1 MQVIGAGRHNGDPPC
16 PEETVVSTQRTP
28 LALAAL
34 VLALAALSGCRGD
47 SEDKLLESAQTFMA
61 KKDYKSAAIQL
72 KTVLQKN
79 AKAPGARYLLG
90 KALLET
96 GDASGAL
103 VELQKAREL
112 GHPDDQVVP
121 DMARALLL
129 SGEAARVISQFGA
142 STLGTPAAQADLYT
156 SIAIAHASSNQTD
169 KAKEALERALRANA
183 QFAPA
188 LILHAR
194 MKAGDNDLDGALKVL
209 DEVLGRE
216 AGNDRAGTLKGELLW
231 RGKRDE
237 AGAMAA
243 LRQVIATT
251 PTAVGAHVT
260 LIAIH
265 NEMGRPAD
273 AKTQFQELKKAAPN
287 HPDTLY
293 IEGQFAL
300 QEGNAQAARE
310 IASRMLKAMPNH
322 PRVQLLAGAADF
334 RLGAYNQAETHLT
347 RALKAMPEHLGI
359 RQMLAQTYLRT
370 QQPAKALQV
379 LAPAIEQK
387 SVDGPT
393 LALAGEAQMLLGDT
407 KRADEWFQLAA
418 KAAPKDPRVRTSLAL
433 AQYARGQTQ
442 PAMDALESV
451 AAEDTGGSRADLA
464 LITARLRAGDHAG
477 ALKAVDMLQ
486 KKMADKPLPDLLRG
500 RVLLAKKDTPGAT
513 AAFEA
518 ALRKDPKFVPAAS
531 ALAGLDLAA
540 GRNDAARKRI
550 QDVVTADPNSVPA
563 RIALAEVTARSG
575 GTGAEVSQIF
585 AAAVKANPAQPEP
598 RLLYVE
604 HLMRMGDAQAA
615 LIVAQDGIAAQPGHA
630 DLQSAL
636 GRAQLAAGDARQ
648 AVATFGQLANKYPT
662 ESIHQLRLAEAH
674 VANKDFAA
682 ARTALRKALEIE
694 PDSLAAKRGLAALA
708 LQQERPDEARTIARE
723 IQKSRPREAVGYQL
737 EGDVERFQRNWP
749 AAVAAYRK
757 GFAIARSTDL
767 AIRLHQALFSG
778 GMRADAERLAAE
790 WQKESPRDFG
800 FSYYLGDLAMSRAD
814 FAAGE
819 KHYRAVLEVQPR
831 NALAL
836 NNVAWLMAKQ
846 GKPGA
851 VPLAEQANQILP
863 NRPQLMDTLATA
875 LAAEG
880 DIKRAIDVQKRAV
893 QVERNDPNLRLNLA
907 RLHLKA
913 GEKPQARAELEDLAR
928 LGDRFRA
935 QAEVTELLRLAR

>member
-1 MQVIGAGRHNGDPPC
+1 MSLYPPPRVIA
-16 PEETVVSTQRTP
+16 
-28 LALAAL
+28 ALAIAL
-34 VLALAALSGCRGD
+34 AVLAACGGD
-47 SEDKLLESAQTFMA
+47 SEDKLLESAQAFMA
-61 KKDYKSAAIQL
+61 KKEYKSATIQL
-72 KTVLQKN
+72 KTLLQKN
-79 AKAPGARYLLG
+79 AKLPGARYLLG

-96 GDASGAL
+96 GDAAGAL
-103 VELQKAREL
+103 LELQKARDL

-129 SGEAARVISQFGA
+129 TGEHARVVSQFG
-142 STLGTPAAQADLYT
+142 STVLGTPAAQADLYT
-156 SIAIAHASSNQTD
+156 SVAIAHASSNQFD
-169 KAKEALERALRANA
+169 KAKEALSRALRANA
-183 QFAPA
+183 QFVPA
-188 LILHAR
+188 LILQAR
-194 MKAGDNDLDGALKVL
+194 LRAGDNDLDGALKVL
-209 DEVLGRE
+209 EEVLARD

-237 AGAMAA
+237 AGALAA
-243 LRQVIATT
+243 LKKVIATT
-251 PTAVGAHVT
+251 PTAVAAHVA
-260 LIAIH
+260 LIGIH
-265 NEMGRPAD
+265 ADLGRA
-273 AKTQFQELKKAAPN
+273 AESKAQFQELKRAAPN

-293 IEGQFAL
+293 IEGQIAL
-300 QEGNAQAARE
+300 QEGQPRAARE
-310 IASRMLKAMPNH
+310 IASRMLKAMPDH
-322 PRVQLLAGAADF
+322 PRVQMLAGAADF
-334 RLGAYNQAETHLT
+334 RLGAYNQAETYLS
-347 RALKAMPEHLGI
+347 RALRAMPYHLGI

-370 QQPAKALQV
+370 QQPAKALEV

-387 SVDGPT
+387 AVDGPT
-393 LALAGEAQMLLGDT
+393 LALAGEAHMLLGDA
-407 KRADEWFQLAA
+407 KRADEWFQLAS
-418 KAAPKDPRVRTSLAL
+418 KAAPKDPRVRTAMAL

-442 PAMDALESV
+442 PAIDALESI
-451 AAEDTGGSRADLA
+451 AAEDTAGSRADLA
-464 LITARLRAGDHAG
+464 LISARLRAGDHAG
-477 ALKAVDMLQ
+477 ALKAVDTLQ
-486 KKMADKPLPDLLRG
+486 KKMPEQPLPDLLRG
-500 RVLLAKKDTPGAT
+500 RILLAKKDT
-513 AAFEA
+513 AAASGSFEA

-550 QDVVTADPNSVPA
+550 QDVVAADPNSVPA
-563 RIALAEVTARSG
+563 RVALAEVTARSG
-575 GTGAEVSQIF
+575 GTGAEVSQIY
-585 AAAVKANPAQPEP
+585 AAAVKASPALPEP
-598 RLLYVE
+598 RLLYIE

-615 LIVAQDGIAAQPGHA
+615 LIVAQDGIAAAPGHT

-648 AVATFGQLANKYPT
+648 AIATFGQLANKSPT
-662 ESIHQLRLAEAH
+662 EAMHQLRLAEAH
-674 VANKDFAA
+674 VANKDPAS

-694 PDSLAAKRGLAALA
+694 PDSLAAKRGMAALA

-723 IQKSRPREAVGYQL
+723 IQKARPKDATGYQL
-737 EGDVERFQRNWP
+737 EGDVERHQRNWP

-757 GFAIARSTDL
+757 GFAIVRSTDL

-778 GMRADAERLAAE
+778 GQRAEAERLAAE
-790 WQKESPRDFG
+790 WQKENPRDFG

-814 FAAGE
+814 FSAGE
-819 KHYRAVLEVQPR
+819 KHYRAVLDIQPR

-880 DIKRAIDVQKRAV
+880 EVKRAIDVQKRAL
-893 QVERNDPNLRLNLA
+893 QIDRNDPNLRLNLA

-935 QAEVTELLRLAR
+935 QAEVTELLRLTR